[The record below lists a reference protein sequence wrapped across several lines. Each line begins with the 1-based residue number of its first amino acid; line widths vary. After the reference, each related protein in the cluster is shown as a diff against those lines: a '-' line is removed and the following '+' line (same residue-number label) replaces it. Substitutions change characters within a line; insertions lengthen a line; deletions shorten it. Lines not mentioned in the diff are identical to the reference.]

1 MRYLLDT
8 CVFLWLCAEPKRLS
22 SKVKKLFA
30 DDKAELI
37 LSDVAVIEISL
48 KWLSGKLELPSPP
61 RSWVTE
67 QTQIWD
73 ASLLPISR
81 EAIYRS
87 SELPLHH
94 RDPFDRLLVSTAL
107 ASSLAIVT
115 PDEWI
120 HLYPVQWIW

>member
-1 MRYLLDT
+1 LRYLLDT
-8 CVFLWLCAEPKRLS
+8 CVFLWLCADPKRLS

-30 DDKAELI
+30 NDDAQLI
-37 LSDVAVIEISL
+37 LSDVAVLEISL
-48 KWLSGKLELPSPP
+48 KWLSGKLQLPSPP

-67 QTQIWD
+67 QAQIWG
-73 ASLLPISR
+73 ASPLPISR

-87 SELPLHH
+87 SELPAYH

-107 ASSLAIVT
+107 ECSLAIVT

-120 HLYPVQWIW
+120 HLYPVQSIW

>member
-22 SKVKKLFA
+22 PKVKKLFA
-30 DDKAELI
+30 GDEAELI
-37 LSDVAVIEISL
+37 LSDVAVLEISL

-61 RSWVTE
+61 RSWITE

-73 ASLLPISR
+73 ASSIPISR

-87 SELPLHH
+87 SELPAHH

-107 ASSLAIVT
+107 ESSLAIVT
-115 PDEWI
+115 PDKWI
-120 HLYPVQWIW
+120 HRYPVQWIW